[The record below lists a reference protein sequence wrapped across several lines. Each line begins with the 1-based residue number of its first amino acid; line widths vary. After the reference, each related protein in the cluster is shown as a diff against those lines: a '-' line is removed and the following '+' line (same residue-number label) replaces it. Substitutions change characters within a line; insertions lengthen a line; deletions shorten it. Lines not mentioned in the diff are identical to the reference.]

1 MKGTTMSHSGN
12 LSVMTETRSMS
23 LCVPNRFLSFAPQIE
38 TGKQAYVINKGSLQ
52 PDASNPVFSPVMTA
66 ACSQRGVFLFFSQY
80 FNQK

>member
-1 MKGTTMSHSGN
+1 MKGTIMSHPGN

-23 LCVPNRFLSFAPQIE
+23 LCVPTRVLSLAPQTE
-38 TGKQAYVINKGSLQ
+38 TGKQAFIIDKGSLQ

-66 ACSQRGVFLFFSQY
+66 ACSQLGVFLFFSQY